1 MKSMMSRLAGLAL
14 LSCSLLAST
23 AVLAQGKGESV
34 KLQDYP
40 GTGNML
46 LRVAISKGYCEKYG
60 IKCELQMIPAPAL
73 AA

>member
-1 MKSMMSRLAGLAL
+1 MGKKLVGLGWAALAL
-14 LSCSLLAST
+14 VAALAT
-23 AVLAQGKGESV
+23 PAVVAQGKGESV

-60 IKCELQMIPAPAL
+60 F
-73 AA
+73 